1 MKKNITY
8 IALFT
13 EKILSI
19 FKRNKKNFDMTI
31 KMYQILLK
39 QMLKE
44 NETLVSHIKKIDE
57 NFCDNRL
64 NVDFNLMDYAEVINF
79 VIEAIYRKQDKYTSE
94 EEKQNLQ
101 EISDLM
107 LEIILKFENFD
118 YKYEKVKS
126 NLEV

>member
-1 MKKNITY
+1 
-8 IALFT
+8 
-13 EKILSI
+13 
-19 FKRNKKNFDMTI
+19 
-31 KMYQILLK
+31 MYQILLK

-118 YKYEKVKS
+118 CKYEKVKS